1 MYVRGSEAGN
11 WQFLGAFVGL
21 LKTFQHTLH
30 SVLLRTWET
39 QDQVVNLHNEDVHI
53 VDHGIHGFI
62 R

>member
-1 MYVRGSEAGN
+1 MYIVGSEAGD
-11 WQFLGAFVGL
+11 WQFLGTFIGL
-21 LKTFQHTLH
+21 LKTVQHILY
-30 SVLLRTWET
+30 SVLLRTQET